1 MPPLPPDHAAPT
13 SQPPQETTARART
26 ASTAAPSRLRR
37 FRRLRIGTM
46 VLLAAALLG
55 GCSPLVTLNQWLVP
69 SDGYVL
75 SGGLG
80 YGPDPRQ
87 QVDVYV
93 PARLD
98 QPAPV
103 VVFFYGGS
111 WRSGS
116 RAYYRFVGEALT
128 SRGVIAVVPDYRL
141 YPDVQFPA
149 FVEDGARVVRWVH
162 EHIAQYGGSTDRLF
176 LMGHSAGAHIAALLA
191 TDPRYLAAHDLPR
204 STVRGLIGMA
214 GPYAID
220 PQRYRITRA
229 VFAPAEDAAATQPVS
244 FVDGT
249 VPPMLLL
256 HGADDRTVYPIN
268 SRLLAERVTDR
279 GGCARLI
286 EYPDLGHIGI
296 VLALAGPF
304 REDGG
309 VLDDASR
316 FIAGP

>member
-1 MPPLPPDHAAPT
+1 MLPARLGLAAP
-13 SQPPQETTARART
+13 AA
-26 ASTAAPSRLRR
+26 AAPRPLRR
-37 FRRLRIGTM
+37 RGRLRIGTI

-55 GCSPLVTLNQWLVP
+55 GCSPLVTLNRWLVP
-69 SDGYVL
+69 SDGYQFT
-75 SGGLG
+75 GGLS

-87 QVDVYV
+87 QLDVYV
-93 PARLD
+93 PAGLH

-128 SRGVIAVVPDYRL
+128 SRGFIAVVPDYRL

-149 FVEDGARVVRWVH
+149 FIEDGAQVVHWVQRQIH
-162 EHIAQYGGSTDRLF
+162 HYGGRTDRLF

-191 TDPRYLAAHDLPR
+191 TDPRYLAAHGLPR
-204 STVRGLIGMA
+204 STVRGLIGLA

-229 VFAPAEDAAATQPVS
+229 VFAGAADAASTQPVS
-244 FVDGT
+244 FIDGRE
-249 VPPMLLL
+249 PPMLLL
-256 HGADDRTVYPIN
+256 HGADDRTVYPVN
-268 SRLLAERVTDR
+268 SRLLAERVTAR
-279 GGCARLI
+279 GGDARLI

-316 FIAGP
+316 FIAGR